1 VKNLAYIN
9 WGSYIGSTNV
19 VLSLLLHN
27 KENLWSSCFKG
38 LDGSDRGVL
47 RSPLKR
53 SHELFIF
60 GLNFLGRRK
69 KTIQLQFIYSKMKS
83 LLDKMAAA
91 RKKNE
96 DGNLLWLSK
105 ITVNLS
111 FG

>member
-1 VKNLAYIN
+1 
-9 WGSYIGSTNV
+9 
-19 VLSLLLHN
+19 
-27 KENLWSSCFKG
+27 
-38 LDGSDRGVL
+38 
-47 RSPLKR
+47 
-53 SHELFIF
+53 
-60 GLNFLGRRK
+60 
-69 KTIQLQFIYSKMKS
+69 MKS